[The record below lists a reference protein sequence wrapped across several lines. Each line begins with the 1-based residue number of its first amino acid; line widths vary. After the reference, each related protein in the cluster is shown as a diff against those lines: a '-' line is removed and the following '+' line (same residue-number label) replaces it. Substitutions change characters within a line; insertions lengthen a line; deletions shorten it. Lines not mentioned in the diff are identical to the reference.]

1 MKYYLKSHVTEEMLK
16 AVGFVIISNSWG
28 YKWAIRN
35 PSQVDSIS
43 ITLDNI
49 SDYKMLIVGFPY
61 ERDVTSL
68 IKDIIDLGYVE
79 VRNE

>member
-1 MKYYLKSHVTEEMLK
+1 MKYYLKPHVTDEMLK
-16 AVGFVIISNSWG
+16 AVGFKIVSNSWG

-43 ITLDNI
+43 INLDNI
-49 SDYKMLIVGFPY
+49 SDDKMLIVGFPY

-68 IKDIIDLGYVE
+68 IQDLIDLGYVE
-79 VRNE
+79 VRN